1 MLAESDRSQTWAGL
15 LVAEQLN
22 FTNDF
27 KLEKYNSKNMKKLN
41 IHTAAAARS
50 AVFIILPAAALEFHN
65 LRVMNKYKRQ
75 N

>member
-1 MLAESDRSQTWAGL
+1 
-15 LVAEQLN
+15 
-22 FTNDF
+22 
-27 KLEKYNSKNMKKLN
+27 MKKLN

-50 AVFIILPAAALEFHN
+50 AVFVILPAAALEFHN

>member
-1 MLAESDRSQTWAGL
+1 
-15 LVAEQLN
+15 
-22 FTNDF
+22 
-27 KLEKYNSKNMKKLN
+27 MKKLN

-50 AVFIILPAAALEFHN
+50 AVFIILPSVALEFNN